1 MIIYNVT
8 SNIHPSIHH
17 QWLVW
22 IKEHIPHVL
31 ATGHF
36 MEAKLTKVLV
46 EDPEGSVTYS
56 VQYRAKS
63 REALNNY
70 YDNDADKLRQEV
82 FHIFGDKALSFRTEL
97 EVIDEYTVKINS

>member
-8 SNIHPSIHH
+8 SNVDPAIHD
-17 QWLVW
+17 QWLIW

-36 MEAKLTKVLV
+36 TEAKLTKVLV
-46 EDPEGSVTYS
+46 EEELGGTTYS

-63 REALNNY
+63 REALESY
-70 YDNDADKLRQEV
+70 YKNDADKLRQEALKK
-82 FHIFGDKALSFRTEL
+82 FGDRVLAFRTEL
-97 EVIDEYTVKINS
+97 EVIDEYNVKFH

>member
-8 SNIHPSIHH
+8 SNIDPSIHD
-17 QWLVW
+17 QWLLW

-36 MEAKLTKVLV
+36 TDAKLTKVLA
-46 EDPEGSVTYS
+46 EGHLTDPTYS

-63 REALNNY
+63 REALMTY
-70 YDNDADKLRQEV
+70 YKDNADKLRQEALKL
-82 FHIFGDKALSFRTEL
+82 FGDKVLSFRTEL
-97 EVIDEYTVKINS
+97 EIIDEYSVKFH

>member
-8 SNIHPSIHH
+8 SNIDASIHE
-17 QWLVW
+17 QWLAW

-36 MEAKLTKVLV
+36 TEAKLTRVLV
-46 EDPEGSVTYS
+46 EDQAGSFTYS

-63 REALNNY
+63 REALENY
-70 YDNDADKLRQEV
+70 YKNNADKLRQLGLQS
-82 FHIFGDKALSFRTEL
+82 FGDKVLSFRTEL
-97 EVIDEYTVKINS
+97 EVIDEYSVKLN